1 LSWCYSLH
9 RYPYLSFFSLVSL
22 LMNLFCLGLNHET
35 APLEVREK
43 FSIPMEHLGQRSYQL
58 TTLDGVREAVVIS
71 TCNRMEVYV
80 AAEDD
85 KLSDA
90 ESSVKKNLGFEVNDT
105 AHFYNCRSVEA
116 MKHLCRV
123 VSGLDSM
130 VLGETEI
137 FGQVKKAYQYALEA
151 TATGGVLNK
160 VFQKSFGVG
169 KKVRTETTIQNGQTS
184 VGSVALDL
192 AEKIFS
198 DLKDSTVMV
207 IGAGEMS
214 RITVQSMVLRGVKKV
229 YVTNRSHDKAVALAN
244 EVGGEAVRFN
254 DWSKVLATVDVVI
267 SSTGSTEPVV
277 RASDIEAVRKKRK
290 YRPLFMIDIAV
301 PRDIEHGVGE
311 IEEVYL
317 YDLDT
322 LQKQVD
328 EGHARRKAQVREC
341 EKIIDAEVLKIT
353 NQQNNHV

>member
-1 LSWCYSLH
+1 
-9 RYPYLSFFSLVSL
+9 
-22 LMNLFCLGLNHET
+22 MNLFCLGLNHET
-35 APLEVREK
+35 APVEVREK
-43 FSIPMEHLGQRSYQL
+43 FSIPLEGLGQKSL
-58 TTLDGVREAVVIS
+58 ELISLDGVSEAVVIS

-85 KLSDA
+85 HLADA
-90 ESSVKKNLGFEVNDT
+90 ERNVKESLGCDALDQ
-105 AHFYNCRSVEA
+105 AHLYECESNEA

-137 FGQVKKAYQYALEA
+137 FGQVKKAYQFALEA
-151 TATGGVLNK
+151 AATGGVLNK

-169 KKVRTETTIQNGQTS
+169 KRVRTETMIQNGQTS

-229 YVTNRSHDKAVALAN
+229 YVTNRSFDKAQALAD
-244 EVGGEAVRFN
+244 EVGGEAVKFN
-254 DWSKVLATVDVVI
+254 EWSKVLDVVDVVI
-267 SSTGSTEPVV
+267 SSTGATEPVV
-277 RASDIEAVRKKRK
+277 KVEDIEAVRKSRK

-301 PRDIEHGVGE
+301 PRDIEQAVGE

-328 EGHARRKAQVREC
+328 EGQARRQAQVSEC
-341 EKIIDAEVLKIT
+341 EKIIDLEVEKIT
-353 NQQNNHV
+353 NQQRNHV

>member
-1 LSWCYSLH
+1 
-9 RYPYLSFFSLVSL
+9 
-22 LMNLFCLGLNHET
+22 MNLFCLGLNHET
-35 APLEVREK
+35 APVEIREK
-43 FSIPMEHLGQRSYQL
+43 FSVPMEDLGQRSQQL
-58 TTLDGVREAVVIS
+58 TQLNGVSEAVVIS
-71 TCNRMEVYV
+71 TCNRTEIYV
-80 AAEDD
+80 ATEDEM
-85 KLSDA
+85 LRDA
-90 ESSVKKNLGFEVNDT
+90 EFSVKANFGFQGDDES
-105 AHFYNCRSVEA
+105 HFYACHSVEA

-137 FGQVKKAYQYALEA
+137 FGQVKKSYQYALEA
-151 TATGGVLNK
+151 AATGGVLNK

-169 KKVRTETTIQNGQTS
+169 KRVRTETMIQNGQTS

-198 DLKDSTVMV
+198 DLRDSTVLV

-229 YVTNRSHDKAVALAN
+229 YVTNRSFEKAEALAL
-244 EVGGEAVRFN
+244 EVGGEAVRFD
-254 DWSKVLATVDVVI
+254 DWARVLAKVDVVI

-277 RASDIEAVRKKRK
+277 RVADIESVRKQRK
-290 YRPLFMIDIAV
+290 YRPLFMIDIAM
-301 PRDIEHGVGE
+301 PRDIEHAVGD

-317 YDLDT
+317 YDLDA

-328 EGHARRKAQVREC
+328 EGHARRKAQVSEC
-341 EKIIDAEVLKIT
+341 EKIIDCEVQKIT
-353 NQQNNHV
+353 NQERNHG

>member
-1 LSWCYSLH
+1 
-9 RYPYLSFFSLVSL
+9 
-22 LMNLFCLGLNHET
+22 MNLFCLGLNHET
-35 APLEVREK
+35 APVEIREK
-43 FSIPMEHLGQRSYQL
+43 FAIPMEHLGKRSHQL
-58 TTLDGVREAVVIS
+58 TTLDGVNEAVVIS

-80 AAEDD
+80 AIEDDDLTDAGLNVKQNLGLHEDD
-85 KLSDA
+85 K
-90 ESSVKKNLGFEVNDT
+90 
-105 AHFYNCRSVEA
+105 AHFYECESDEA

-229 YVTNRSHDKAVALAN
+229 YVTNRSHDKAVDLAN
-244 EVGGEAVRFN
+244 EVGGEAVRFD

-267 SSTGSTEPVV
+267 SSTGSNEPVV
-277 RASDIEAVRKKRK
+277 LASHIEAVRKNRK
-290 YRPLFMIDIAV
+290 YRPLFMIDIAM
-301 PRDIEHGVGE
+301 PRDIEHAVGE

-328 EGHARRKAQVREC
+328 EGHARRQAQVSEC
-341 EKIIDAEVLKIT
+341 EKIIEAEVQKIT
-353 NQQNNHV
+353 NQQRNNV

>member
-1 LSWCYSLH
+1 
-9 RYPYLSFFSLVSL
+9 
-22 LMNLFCLGLNHET
+22 MNLFCLGLNHET
-35 APLEVREK
+35 APVEVREK
-43 FSIPMEHLGQRSYQL
+43 FSIPMENLGQRSHQL
-58 TTLDGVREAVVIS
+58 TTLDGVNEAVVIS

-80 AAEDD
+80 ATDD
-85 KLSDA
+85 ENLTDA
-90 ESSVKKNLGFEVNDT
+90 ELRVKQNLGFDPDDG
-105 AHFYNCRSVEA
+105 AHFYECQSDEA

-169 KKVRTETTIQNGQTS
+169 KRVRTETMIQNGQSS

-198 DLKDSTVMV
+198 DLKNSIVMV

-229 YVTNRSHDKAVALAN
+229 YVTNRSYDKAEALAD
-244 EVGGEAVRFN
+244 EVGGEAVRFD

-267 SSTGSTEPVV
+267 SSTGASEPVV
-277 RASDIEAVRKKRK
+277 RVSDIEAVRKQRK

-301 PRDIEHGVGE
+301 PRDIEQAVGE
-311 IEEVYL
+311 IDEVYL

-328 EGHARRKAQVREC
+328 ESHARRQAQVDEC
-341 EKIIDAEVLKIT
+341 EKIIESEVQKIT
-353 NQQNNHV
+353 NQQKYHG

>member
-1 LSWCYSLH
+1 
-9 RYPYLSFFSLVSL
+9 
-22 LMNLFCLGLNHET
+22 MNLFCLGLNHET
-35 APLEVREK
+35 APVEVREK
-43 FSIPMEHLGQRSYQL
+43 FSIPMEHLGKRSHQL
-58 TTLDGVREAVVIS
+58 TTLDGVSEAVVIS

-80 AAEDD
+80 ATGDANLAEAEARVKHDLGFD
-85 KLSDA
+85 ASDA
-90 ESSVKKNLGFEVNDT
+90 
-105 AHFYNCRSVEA
+105 AHFYECKSEEA

-137 FGQVKKAYQYALEA
+137 FGQVKKAYQYALDA
-151 TATGGVLNK
+151 MATGGVLNK

-169 KKVRTETTIQNGQTS
+169 KRVRTETMIQNGQTS

-229 YVTNRSHDKAVALAN
+229 YVTNRSYENAVALAD
-244 EVGGEAVRFN
+244 EVGGEAVKF
-254 DWSKVLATVDVVI
+254 DEWAKVLGSVDVVI
-267 SSTGSTEPVV
+267 SSTGATEPVV
-277 RASDIEAVRKKRK
+277 MAADIEAVRKLRK

-301 PRDIEHGVGE
+301 PRDIEHAVGE

-322 LQKQVD
+322 LQRQVD
-328 EGHARRKAQVREC
+328 EGQARRIAQVSEC
-341 EKIIDAEVLKIT
+341 EKIIEVEVQKII
-353 NQQNNHV
+353 NQQGNHV

>member
-1 LSWCYSLH
+1 
-9 RYPYLSFFSLVSL
+9 
-22 LMNLFCLGLNHET
+22 MNLFCLGLNHET
-35 APLEVREK
+35 APVEIREK
-43 FSIPMEHLGQRSYQL
+43 FSIPMEHLGQRSHQL
-58 TTLDGVREAVVIS
+58 TTLDGVNEAVVIS

-80 AAEDD
+80 ATDEDS
-85 KLSDA
+85 LPDA
-90 ESSVKKNLGFEVNDT
+90 ELKVKSTLGFDPNDT
-105 AHFYNCRSVEA
+105 EHFYECQSDEA

-137 FGQVKKAYQYALEA
+137 FGQVKKAYQSALESA
-151 TATGGVLNK
+151 ATGGVLNK

-169 KKVRTETTIQNGQTS
+169 KRVRTETMIQNGQTS

-229 YVTNRSHDKAVALAN
+229 YVTNRSYEKAVALAD
-244 EVGGEAVRFN
+244 EVGGEAVKF
-254 DWSKVLATVDVVI
+254 DEWAKVLENVDVVI

-277 RASDIEAVRKKRK
+277 RVSDIEAVRKQRK

-301 PRDIEHGVGE
+301 PRDIEHAVGE

-317 YDLDT
+317 YDLDA

-328 EGHARRKAQVREC
+328 EGQARRKAQVSEC
-341 EKIIDAEVLKIT
+341 EKIIEAEVLKII
-353 NQQNNHV
+353 NQQRNHE

>member
-1 LSWCYSLH
+1 
-9 RYPYLSFFSLVSL
+9 
-22 LMNLFCLGLNHET
+22 MNLFCLGLNHET
-35 APLEVREK
+35 APVEIREK
-43 FSIPMEHLGQRSYQL
+43 FSIPMENLGQRSHHL
-58 TTLDGVREAVVIS
+58 TTLGGVTEAVVIS
-71 TCNRMEVYV
+71 TCNRMEIYV

-85 KLSDA
+85 SLTEA
-90 ESSVKKNLGFEVNDT
+90 EKNVKQNLGCDVDDA
-105 AHFYNCRSVEA
+105 AHFYECESDEA

-169 KKVRTETTIQNGQTS
+169 KKVRTETSIQNGQTS

-229 YVTNRSHDKAVALAN
+229 YVTNRSFDKAEALAN
-244 EVGGEAVRFN
+244 EVGGEAVRFD
-254 DWSKVLATVDVVI
+254 DWAKVLAKVDVVI
-267 SSTGSTEPVV
+267 SSTGASEPVV
-277 RASDIEAVRKKRK
+277 RATDIEAVRKTRK
-290 YRPLFMIDIAV
+290 YRPLFMIDIAL
-301 PRDIEHGVGE
+301 PRDIEHAVGE

-317 YDLDT
+317 YDLDA

-328 EGHARRKAQVREC
+328 EGQARRQAQVSEC
-341 EKIIDAEVLKIT
+341 EKIIEAEVLKIK
-353 NQQNNHV
+353 NQ

>member
-1 LSWCYSLH
+1 
-9 RYPYLSFFSLVSL
+9 
-22 LMNLFCLGLNHET
+22 M
-35 APLEVREK
+35 EVREK
-43 FSIPMEHLGQRSYQL
+43 FSVPMELLGQRSHQL
-58 TTLDGVREAVVIS
+58 TTLDGVKEAVVIS

-80 AAEDD
+80 ATVGEDN
-85 KLSDA
+85 LADA
-90 ESSVKKNLGFEVNDT
+90 ELVVKKDLGFDVGDA
-105 AHFYNCRSVEA
+105 AHFYGCESDEA

-169 KKVRTETTIQNGQTS
+169 KRVRTETMIQNGQTS

-229 YVTNRSHDKAVALAN
+229 YVTNRSYDKAVALAD
-244 EVGGEAVRFN
+244 EVGGEAVKF
-254 DWSKVLATVDVVI
+254 DEWSKVLGSVDVVI
-267 SSTGSTEPVV
+267 SSTGATEPVV
-277 RASDIEAVRKKRK
+277 RAADIEAVRKQRK

-301 PRDIEHGVGE
+301 PRDIEHAVGE

-322 LQKQVD
+322 LQRQVD
-328 EGHARRKAQVREC
+328 EGHARRQAQVTEC
-341 EKIIDAEVLKIT
+341 EKIIEAEVQKIT
-353 NQQNNHV
+353 NQQRNHV

>member
-1 LSWCYSLH
+1 
-9 RYPYLSFFSLVSL
+9 
-22 LMNLFCLGLNHET
+22 MNLFCLGLNHET
-35 APLEVREK
+35 APVEVREK
-43 FSIPMEHLGQRSYQL
+43 YSVPMERLGERSREL
-58 TTLDGVREAVVIS
+58 TELDGVSEAVVIS

-80 AAEDD
+80 ATKDD
-85 KLSDA
+85 DVVSTELR
-90 ESSVKKNLGFEVNDT
+90 VKEKLGFDVNDT
-105 AHFYNCRSVEA
+105 VHFYESKSTEA

-151 TATGGVLNK
+151 AATGGVLNR

-169 KKVRTETTIQNGQTS
+169 KRVRTETMIQNGQTS

-214 RITVQSMVLRGVKKV
+214 RITVQSMILRGVKKV
-229 YVTNRSHDKAVALAN
+229 YVTNRSYDRAVDLAN
-244 EVGGEAVRFN
+244 EVGGEAVKF
-254 DWSKVLATVDVVI
+254 DEWSKVLGCVDVVI
-267 SSTGSTEPVV
+267 SSTGATEPVV
-277 RASDIEAVRKKRK
+277 RVADIEAVRKLRK

-301 PRDIEHGVGE
+301 PRDIEHEVGE

-328 EGHARRKAQVREC
+328 EGHAKRRAQVSEC
-341 EKIIDAEVLKIT
+341 EKIIEVEVEKLT
-353 NQQNNHV
+353 NQQRKDV

>member
-1 LSWCYSLH
+1 
-9 RYPYLSFFSLVSL
+9 
-22 LMNLFCLGLNHET
+22 MNLFCLGLNHET
-35 APLEVREK
+35 APVEVREK
-43 FSIPMEHLGQRSYQL
+43 YSIPMERLGERSREL
-58 TTLDGVREAVVIS
+58 ATLDGVSEAVVIS

-80 AAEDD
+80 AVMEDD
-85 KLSDA
+85 VAGA
-90 ESSVKKNLGFEVNDT
+90 ELRVKESLGFDVSDRV
-105 AHFYNCRSVEA
+105 HFYESKSTEA

-169 KKVRTETTIQNGQTS
+169 KRVRTETMIQSGQTS

-214 RITVQSMVLRGVKKV
+214 RITLQSMVLRGVKKV
-229 YVTNRSHDKAVALAN
+229 YVTNRSYDKAEALAS
-244 EVGGEAVRFN
+244 EVGGEAVKF
-254 DWSKVLATVDVVI
+254 DEWSKVLGCVDVVI
-267 SSTGSTEPVV
+267 SSTGATEPVV
-277 RASDIEAVRKKRK
+277 RVADIEAVRRLRK

-301 PRDIEHGVGE
+301 PRDIEHAVGE

-322 LQKQVD
+322 LQEQVD
-328 EGHARRKAQVREC
+328 EGHARRQAEVSEC
-341 EKIIDAEVLKIT
+341 EKIIDVEVEKIT
-353 NQQNNHV
+353 NQQRNDV

>member
-1 LSWCYSLH
+1 
-9 RYPYLSFFSLVSL
+9 
-22 LMNLFCLGLNHET
+22 MNLFCLGLNHET
-35 APLEVREK
+35 APVEIREK
-43 FSIPMEHLGQRSYQL
+43 FSIAMEQLGQRSLQL
-58 TTLDGVREAVVIS
+58 TTLEGVKEAVVIS

-80 AAEDD
+80 ATEDE
-85 KLSDA
+85 KLTDI
-90 ESSVKKNLGFEVNDT
+90 ELRVKQSLGFDVNDT
-105 AHFYNCRSVEA
+105 THFYASQSDEA

-137 FGQVKKAYQYALEA
+137 FGQVKKAYQYALESA
-151 TATGGVLNK
+151 ATGGVLNK

-169 KKVRTETTIQNGQTS
+169 KKVRTETMIQNGQTS

-229 YVTNRSHDKAVALAN
+229 YVTNRSYDKAVDLAN
-244 EVGGEAVRFN
+244 EVGGEAVRF
-254 DWSKVLATVDVVI
+254 DEWSKVLAKVDVVI
-267 SSTGSTEPVV
+267 SSTGASEPVV
-277 RASDIEAVRKKRK
+277 RVADIEAVRKIRR
-290 YRPLFMIDIAV
+290 YRPLFLIDIAV
-301 PRDIEHGVGE
+301 PRDIEHEVGE

-317 YDLDT
+317 YDLDA

-328 EGHARRKAQVREC
+328 EGHARRKAQVTEC
-341 EKIIDAEVLKIT
+341 EKIIEIEVQKISD
-353 NQQNNHV
+353 QERKHV

>member
-1 LSWCYSLH
+1 
-9 RYPYLSFFSLVSL
+9 
-22 LMNLFCLGLNHET
+22 MNLFCLGLNHET
-35 APLEVREK
+35 APVEIREK
-43 FSIPMEHLGQRSYQL
+43 FSIPMEHLGQRSHQL
-58 TTLDGVREAVVIS
+58 TMLDGVNEAVVIS
-71 TCNRMEVYV
+71 TCNRMEIYV
-80 AAEDD
+80 ASEGDN
-85 KLSDA
+85 LIDA
-90 ESSVKKNLGFEVNDT
+90 GLSVKQNLGLHENDT
-105 AHFYNCRSVEA
+105 AHFYECQSDEA

-130 VLGETEI
+130 LLGETEI

-169 KKVRTETTIQNGQTS
+169 KKVRTETSIQNGQTS

-229 YVTNRSHDKAVALAN
+229 YVTNRSHDKAVDLAN
-244 EVGGEAVRFN
+244 EVGGEAVRFD

-277 RASDIEAVRKKRK
+277 LASHIEAVRKSRK

-301 PRDIEHGVGE
+301 PRDIEHAVGE

-328 EGHARRKAQVREC
+328 EGHARRQAQVSEC
-341 EKIIDAEVLKIT
+341 EKIIEAEVQKIT
-353 NQQNNHV
+353 NQQRNHV

>member
-1 LSWCYSLH
+1 
-9 RYPYLSFFSLVSL
+9 
-22 LMNLFCLGLNHET
+22 MNLFCLGLNHET
-35 APLEVREK
+35 APVEVREK
-43 FSIPMEHLGQRSYQL
+43 FSIPLEGLGQKSL
-58 TTLDGVREAVVIS
+58 ELISLDGVSEAVVIS

-85 KLSDA
+85 HLADA
-90 ESSVKKNLGFEVNDT
+90 ERNVKESLGCDALDQ
-105 AHFYNCRSVEA
+105 AHFYECESNEA

-137 FGQVKKAYQYALEA
+137 FGQVKKAYQFALEA
-151 TATGGVLNK
+151 AATGGVLNK

-169 KKVRTETTIQNGQTS
+169 KRVRTETMIQNGQTS

-229 YVTNRSHDKAVALAN
+229 YVTNRSFDKAQALAD
-244 EVGGEAVRFN
+244 EVGGEAVKFN
-254 DWSKVLATVDVVI
+254 EWSKVLDVVDVVI
-267 SSTGSTEPVV
+267 SSTGATEPVV
-277 RASDIEAVRKKRK
+277 KVEDIEAVRKSRK

-301 PRDIEHGVGE
+301 PRDIEQAVGE

-328 EGHARRKAQVREC
+328 EGQARRQAQVSEC
-341 EKIIDAEVLKIT
+341 EKIIDLEVEKIT
-353 NQQNNHV
+353 NQQRNHV